1 MTEQF
6 EVVGMEAFYTREKA
20 NKGIALPLYLPTG
33 ERADH
38 WIHVRGIDSDE
49 FRAAE
54 AERKREALRI
64 AMIEDPKER
73 TLAIAD
79 ARASLLAALVI
90 DWSFAEPCTLEN
102 MKRFFREAPQLADS
116 IDRAASRRDLFFR
129 EASRAPDADH
139 GGDELRRPASPESD
153 SAEPGE
159 KPNDPTHNRDTDQ
172 ANGQADSTQEN

>member
-1 MTEQF
+1 MEEKF
-6 EVVGMEAFYTREKA
+6 ELCGMSAFFTRERA
-20 NKGIALPLYLPTG
+20 NRGIALPLYLPTG

-54 AERKREALRI
+54 AEHKREALRI

-102 MKRFFREAPQLADS
+102 LKRFFREAPQLADS

-129 EASRAPDADH
+129 EASRVPDADY
-139 GGDELRRPASPESD
+139 GGDEIRRPASTESD

-159 KPNDPTHNRDTDQ
+159 KPNDPTHNLDTDP
-172 ANGQADSTQEN
+172 AGSRDDLA

>member
-6 EVVGMEAFYTREKA
+6 EVVGMDAFYTREKA

-54 AERKREALRI
+54 AEHKREALRI

-90 DWSFAEPCTLEN
+90 DWSFDEPCTLEN
-102 MKRFFREAPQLADS
+102 LKRFFREAPQLADS

-129 EASRAPDADH
+129 ETSRAPGADH
-139 GGDELRRPASPESD
+139 GGDEFRRPASPESD
-153 SAEPGE
+153 SAASGE
-159 KPNDPTHNRDTDQ
+159 KPNESPNNCNTDPADSRDTS
-172 ANGQADSTQEN
+172 A